1 MQPYPLH
8 NSYTGKY
15 FGESNYTMI
24 TMKKIMSKKRFYLFL
39 LLIGIFIFT
48 FDFLKMR
55 MSNEALF
62 QHLKS
67 NPFGYEAKINYHIE
81 DNAQIRYVEIGSDS
95 LPLVVFVHG
104 APSSSAFWRDF
115 LVDSTLLSNAKLL
128 AVDRPGYGYSNFGRP
143 ETSVQRQAEL
153 ISKVIRSKRKQH
165 QQIIVHGSSYGGT
178 LCARLAMDY
187 PELVDGMLLQSASV
201 APGKEKT
208 YSISYWTS
216 HWTLSWAVPG
226 ALHVANNEKLSHE
239 RELNHMQPLWDNIKS
254 ATIVLH
260 GLADSLIYPENALF
274 AKEKLVNASFLDVQ
288 MLKDR
293 GHDLL
298 WTQPNLLKIS
308 ILRLIDITK
317 QKLVFRESES
327 NPYE

>member
-1 MQPYPLH
+1 
-8 NSYTGKY
+8 
-15 FGESNYTMI
+15 MI
-24 TMKKIMSKKRFYLFL
+24 ILKKIFRKKRFYLSL
-39 LLIGIFIFT
+39 LLIGFFVFA
-48 FDFLKMR
+48 FDFLEMR
-55 MSNEALF
+55 MSDETLL
-62 QHLKS
+62 QHLNA
-67 NPFGYEAKINYHIE
+67 NPFGYKAKISYHKE
-81 DNAQIRYVEIGSDS
+81 DNAQIRYAEIGNDS

-153 ISKVIRSKRKQH
+153 ISKVIESKRDH
-165 QQIIVHGSSYGGT
+165 HEQIIVHGSSYGGT
-178 LCARLAMDY
+178 LSARLAMDY

-208 YSISYWTS
+208 YPITYWTS

-239 RELNHMQPLWDNIKS
+239 RELIHMQPLWDRIKS

-298 WTQPNLLKIS
+298 WTKPNLLKNS

-317 QKLVFRESES
+317 QKLVFRDPEFNTHE
-327 NPYE
+327 